1 VTDVRWF
8 AVNDYEQLILPDLRS
23 LGLEIATEGDEPAKI
38 AVVMNHDLA
47 PVVWCYA
54 RRHRVPYISYVWD
67 LPPFRLGSGSS
78 DHVIPLGSSLV
89 TLPRLGSR
97 YITRR
102 GYYSRLDFVARHA
115 ASVWTPSVA
124 SAADVRRRF
133 DVEANAVQYCYNSR
147 LFRESEPVREQS
159 SNRGRAQTGD
169 GCAIKSL
176 LTISRLTPPKNH
188 EAVVRAAAR
197 LGNNVSVE
205 VIGRGP
211 SQANIEQLA
220 RSLGVPCRIRTGLSG
235 DEVVQAYRA
244 ASVTVCPSRFE
255 GLGLTGIESAL
266 CGTPVAASDIAA
278 HQEFLGDAAHFFTL
292 DDDESLVRAIEAA
305 NAAGP
310 PPTAHFASLTIPA
323 AARRFFDHLQERL

>member
-1 VTDVRWF
+1 VPDVRWF
-8 AVNDYEQLILPDLRS
+8 AFNDYERLIVPDLRS
-23 LGLEIATEGDEPAKI
+23 LGLEVATEGDEPAKV

-47 PVVWCYA
+47 PAIWRYA

-67 LPPFRLGSGSS
+67 LPPFRLGPGRS
-78 DHVIPLGSSLV
+78 DHVIPIDRFLLTV
-89 TLPRLGSR
+89 PRLGSR

-102 GYYSRLDFVARHA
+102 GYYSRLHFVARQA
-115 ASVWTPSVA
+115 VAVWTPSLG

-133 DVEANAVQYCYNSR
+133 GVDANAVQYCYNSR
-147 LFRESEPVREQS
+147 LFPEPRPAREQFAS
-159 SNRGRAQTGD
+159 RDLAQTGD
-169 GCAIKSL
+169 GRVVKTL

-197 LGNNVSVE
+197 LGGGTSVE

-211 SQANIEQLA
+211 SQPDIEQLA
-220 RSLGVPCRIRTGLSG
+220 RSHGVPCRIRSGLSG
-235 DEVVQAYRA
+235 QEVVEAYRT

-278 HQEFLGDAAHFFTL
+278 HREFLGDSAHFFTL

-305 NAAGP
+305 DSAGP
-310 PPTAHFASLTIPA
+310 PPTARFASLTIPA
-323 AARRFFDHLQERL
+323 AARRFFDHLQKHL